1 MQDPKHLTVS
11 VPRLAG
17 PRKDGRRLF
26 RRALPT
32 DKVECPTCRAGGRE
46 SGRDP
51 IGTRARRVSLFVR
64 SDPRQRHLG
73 ALLWTLVRTDFK
85 SRYHGTVGGFLWALL
100 KPFTMFVVLLSVFS
114 FLFMSEPRYRVNLVI
129 GLFLYDFFG
138 EATKT
143 GLQSL
148 HAKGFLLGKVKFPT
162 WVAVMASVANAAITL
177 GIFAT
182 VIAAFTIGSK
192 GAVPVSGFL
201 LFAAYL
207 LLYLVIVVGLSLAAS
222 VLYLRY
228 RDLNQVWDV
237 VIQAGLF
244 LAPVVY
250 PLTIIPERFHFY
262 LYLWPPTPIIQFSR
276 AVLVDGTVPTLRAH
290 AFLLVE
296 AAVVLAVGT
305 LIFRRYAPRAAEYL

>member
-1 MQDPKHLTVS
+1 M
-11 VPRLAG
+11 
-17 PRKDGRRLF
+17 
-26 RRALPT
+26 
-32 DKVECPTCRAGGRE
+32 
-46 SGRDP
+46 
-51 IGTRARRVSLFVR
+51 SLFVP

-100 KPFTMFVVLLSVFS
+100 RPLTMFVVLLSVFS
-114 FLFMSEPRYRVNLVI
+114 FLVVSDPRYRVNLVI

-138 EATKT
+138 EATKA

-148 HAKGFLLGKVKFPT
+148 HAKGFLLTKVKFQT
-162 WVAVMASVANAAITL
+162 WAAVVASVSNAAITL

-182 VIAAFTIGSK
+182 VIAAFTIASE
-192 GAVPVSGFL
+192 GAVPVSGLL
-201 LFAAYL
+201 LFAVYL
-207 LLYLVIVVGLSLAAS
+207 LLYLVIVVGFSLAAS

-250 PLTIIPERFHFY
+250 PLRIIPERFHFY